1 MKKRVLS
8 FLLCILMLLPL
19 ALVSCGPNGDPDDT
33 EDPEEDLY
41 VKPASLNF
49 YIIGEKFNETA
60 VAEMQSAFNAVS
72 RDLYKTEITFV
83 FCTEAEYEAKV
94 TAKLQAAAT
103 AGGLSA
109 ADKYENVEIET
120 ELDDLNT
127 VIELYPEIYDNQ
139 VDILLINGLD
149 MFDRLLGKGYLADLT
164 PYLDGENVAIKSHV
178 NSNLLNGARVGGKMY
193 GIPNNVTI
201 GYYKYLLVDKALAEH
216 HYLYESNFSTFV
228 DSSKFVDY
236 AKCLEF
242 AEYLAGD
249 KEALAAQFGVDE
261 IYPLDHN
268 FADFKFPTVAFF
280 PKENENSVLGVVYAP
295 TSTYTNT
302 VKLINVFE
310 HEAYRNYYTLMA
322 EAKLNSYYAPAT
334 IEEGKTVKYGIRL
347 ENGNY
352 AARFEYQDDYY
363 VYEIDMPRLEDD
375 AAFDAMFAVSSYSA
389 SVGRSM
395 EIIEDLLCNESA
407 TLRNILQYGVE
418 GVHYNLDAEGKVNRL
433 HNVQYKMNHNYT
445 GNVILALPCLEDQID
460 LSFAG
465 YFKEQ
470 NDAAKR
476 NPLYGMTPELLWTNM
491 RSSLISYAAYTEL
504 VEVVKA
510 EIEAQFKDGKG
521 PIFVGEADKSAKKD
535 ALIDAIPDTLVL
547 KDLQEFWFLLLVK
560 IDPTLSDA
568 EMQKKKDALD
578 PDVEKDAY
586 AYMNDAYFDISCRV
600 TDEADAHIETV
611 AAAASALMD
620 KALACTT
627 KEEIDALCTAM
638 QSLNSANVPNEY
650 KDIAKILYNDSDD
663 VFYGAMKEK
672 NRLGE
677 ILPRTLAGALHYWW
691 YSYAQ
696 YGNQFGN

>member
-19 ALVSCGPNGDPDDT
+19 ALVSCGPNDDPDDT
-33 EDPEEDLY
+33 ENPEEDLY

-49 YIIGEKFNETA
+49 YIIGDSFNETA
-60 VAEMQSAFNAVS
+60 VAEMQAAFNAVS

-83 FCTEAEYEAKV
+83 FCTEEEYEATV
-94 TAKLQAAAT
+94 TAKLQAAAA
-103 AGGLSA
+103 AGGISA
-109 ADKYENVEIET
+109 ADKYEAVEIET

-149 MFDRLLGKGYLADLT
+149 MFERLYDKGYLADLT
-164 PYLDGENVAIKSHV
+164 SYLDGENVAIKSHV
-178 NSNLLNGARVGGKMY
+178 NSNLLNGAQVGGKMY
-193 GIPNNVTI
+193 AIPNNVTI
-201 GYYKYLLVDKALAEH
+201 GYYKYLLVNKRLAQY
-216 HYLYESNFSTFV
+216 HYLYESNFTTVV

-249 KEALAAQFGVDE
+249 EAALAAEFGVDK
-261 IYPLDHN
+261 IYPLDHS
-268 FADFKFPTVAFF
+268 FTSFEFPTVAFF
-280 PKENENSVLGVVYAP
+280 PKRGENSVLGVVYAP
-295 TSTYTNT
+295 TSTYTNN
-302 VKLINVFE
+302 VKLINVFD
-310 HEAYRNYYTLMA
+310 HVVYRNYYTLMA
-322 EAKLNSYYAPAT
+322 EAKLNSYCAP
-334 IEEGKTVKYGIRL
+334 ETVEAGTDVMYGIRL

-352 AARFEYQDDYY
+352 AARFDYQDDYY

-389 SVGRSM
+389 SVSRSM

-433 HNVQYKMNHNYT
+433 HNVQYRMNHNYT
-445 GNVILALPCLEDQID
+445 GNVVLALPCLEDQID

-476 NPLYGMTPELLWTNM
+476 NPLYGMTPELLWSEM
-491 RSSLISYAAYTEL
+491 RAQLTTYAAYVEL
-504 VEVVKA
+504 VDLVEA
-510 EIEAQFKDGKG
+510 DIEALKDSSK
-521 PIFVGEADKSAKKD
+521 ILVAADRSLKID
-535 ALIDAIPDTLVL
+535 ALKEAIPDSLNL
-547 KDLQEFWFLLLVK
+547 KELQKFWYLIKADV
-560 IDPTLSDA
+560 DPTLGDA
-568 EMQKKKDALD
+568 DLKKAEDALE
-578 PDVEKDAY
+578 PEVRKEASTY
-586 AYMNDAYFDISCRV
+586 VNDKVSEISRRV
-600 TDEADAHIETV
+600 ADRADAHIETV
-611 AAAASALMD
+611 AAAAATLME
-620 KALACTT
+620 KALACNT
-627 KEEIDALCTAM
+627 KEEIDALCAVMATF
-638 QSLNSANVPNEY
+638 NTNTVPDEY
-650 KDIAKILYNDSDD
+650 KEIAAIFYNETDD

-672 NRLGE
+672 NRKNE
-677 ILPRTLAGALHYWW
+677 ILPWTLAGALHNWW
-691 YSYAQ
+691 YTYAQ